1 MRLPQLTGKRVAVWG
16 LGVEGRAAM
25 ALLPTLARPA
35 SLVAVTDADGSAA
48 DVLREADAVVK
59 SPGISRHREDA
70 EALAAAGVLT
80 SGTNLFLAETGGRGV
95 VGVTGSKGKSTTS
108 ALLAH
113 LLVALGEKVELGG
126 NIGRA
131 PLELLAVEPRPGRF
145 VVELSSFQCADAE
158 DSPEVGVLTALFAE
172 HLDWHGSLAA
182 YIDDKCN
189 LFAHRADAVTV
200 VDGANALAAS
210 VSGRLPN
217 PVPFGVPGGVHVD
230 GGAVWA
236 GRRRLFGLEASP
248 LVGGHNGSNL
258 CAALTVLSVLGHDP
272 AAAEPAL
279 GSFRPLPH
287 RLEVVGDVDGRLVV
301 DDGLSTAPPAA
312 IAALAAFPGRPVTI
326 LLGGHD
332 RGLDYGQLATAVADR
347 PDPTL
352 VLTLPASGAR
362 LAAVIGGRADVV
374 TTAGLEEAVA
384 VALERTP
391 AGGVILLSPAAP
403 SFGEFRDYRERSA
416 AFRRLLGLQ

>member
-1 MRLPQLTGKRVAVWG
+1 MRLRQLTGKRVAVWG

-25 ALLPTLARPA
+25 ALVPALARPA
-35 SLVAVTDADGSAA
+35 SLVAVTDSDEATPDVLRAA
-48 DVLREADAVVK
+48 DVVVK

-70 EALAAAGVLT
+70 RALAAAGVLT
-80 SGTNLFLAETGGRGV
+80 SGTNLFLAETRGRCV

-108 ALLAH
+108 ALVAH
-113 LLVALGEKVELGG
+113 LLAALGENVELGG

-131 PLELLAVEPRPGRF
+131 PLELLAVDPRPDRF

-182 YIDDKCN
+182 YVDDKCN
-189 LFAHRADAVTV
+189 LFAHRGDAVTV
-200 VDGANALAAS
+200 VDGANALTAS
-210 VSGRLPN
+210 VTDRLPH

-230 GGAVWA
+230 DGAVWA
-236 GRRRLFGLEASP
+236 GRRRLFGLGASP
-248 LVGGHNGSNL
+248 LVGGHNAANL
-258 CAALTVLSVLGHDP
+258 CAALTVLAVLGHDP
-272 AAAEPAL
+272 AAAEEAL

-287 RLEVVGDVDGRLVV
+287 RLEVVGDIGGRLVV

-312 IAALAAFPGRPVTI
+312 MAALAAFPGRSVTI

-332 RGLDYGQLATAVADR
+332 RGLDYAELATAVAER
-347 PDPTL
+347 ADPTL

-362 LAAVIGGRADVV
+362 LAAEIGDRADVV

-403 SFGEFRDYRERSA
+403 SFGDFRDYRDRSA
-416 AFRRLLGLQ
+416 AFRLLIGLE